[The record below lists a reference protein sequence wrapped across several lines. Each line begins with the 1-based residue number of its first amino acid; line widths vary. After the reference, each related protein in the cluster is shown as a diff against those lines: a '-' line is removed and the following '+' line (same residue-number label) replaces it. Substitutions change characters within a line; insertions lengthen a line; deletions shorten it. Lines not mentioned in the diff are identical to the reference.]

1 MRGGRIET
9 SLYYLNSFPLHHDFQ
24 VHLSYSGKPCLKSMN
39 KYRKDILCYT
49 VAMKKNKWI
58 LLNILKTYLS
68 QSHLENLIFTYFLQY
83 FLSTQFLLVKTE
95 ASARDCITQWVKDS
109 IYIK

>member
-1 MRGGRIET
+1 
-9 SLYYLNSFPLHHDFQ
+9 
-24 VHLSYSGKPCLKSMN
+24 
-39 KYRKDILCYT
+39 
-49 VAMKKNKWI
+49 MKKNKWI
-58 LLNILKTYLS
+58 LLNILKTYLF

-95 ASARDCITQWVKDS
+95 ASARDCIIQWVKDS